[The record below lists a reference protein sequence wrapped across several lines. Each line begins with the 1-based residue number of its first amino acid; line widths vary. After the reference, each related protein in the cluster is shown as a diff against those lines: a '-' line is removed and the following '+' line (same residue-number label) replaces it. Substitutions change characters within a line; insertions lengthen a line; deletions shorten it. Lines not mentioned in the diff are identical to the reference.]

1 MADGEDDMG
10 STTTS
15 ETELD
20 FSPEQLAAQR
30 LGLNVLEGAM
40 PNQEMQIRRALAL
53 LQPPGDDVALGARD
67 AVAAPVRKATGLAR
81 SAIGTGLASAG
92 LPETSYAPIVENLR
106 NIDRETLNADR
117 AQIIDRYMSG
127 SPIQMFRPDIG
138 RFLIEPNKA
147 TQTSS
152 TEQGSGAQAMQ
163 GISLAVGVA
172 GVVVGAIII

>member
-1 MADGEDDMG
+1 MDDGEDDMG

-53 LQPPGDDVALGARD
+53 LQPAGADAAQGARES
-67 AVAAPVRKATGLAR
+67 VAGPIRRATGLAR
-81 SAIGTGLASAG
+81 SALGTGLESVG
-92 LPETSYAPIVENLR
+92 LPRTSVAPLLDNLG
-106 NIDRETLNADR
+106 NIDRETLNAAR

-138 RFLIEPNKA
+138 RFLLEPNRA

-152 TEQGSGAQAMQ
+152 TEQGSGAQTMQ
-163 GISLAVGVA
+163 AIGLAVGVA
-172 GVVVGAIII
+172 AIAAVAI